1 MPSDFVDLGVSF
13 FDQDFTLD
21 PFQYINDLYSREEV
35 LGFRADGMRFL
46 FRFDQVQQVVCSK
59 NCNRDL
65 PETPDLLARE
75 RDYAVRYPYRAA
87 MFAENYTMAPDGPDF
102 VTKKLLMD
110 FLDEAGTVADFS
122 GAQPLY
128 ERLAIKG
135 QEDEY
140 VESIQTLPLRS
151 MLHTCGLPFTEQEL
165 SELQRAGMDYVK
177 AFDNIDDESL
187 SKAADEGVA
196 TVCGYLD
203 ARLGE
208 ANPNARIHQ
217 LICKGRERGVREERM
232 KMNIAGSLIISLANT
247 AGISSAYVLRTLVR
261 NPDVRRD
268 LRSNPE
274 RIQDD
279 NVVTELL
286 RRDNHVKA
294 LSRFVHD
301 DVELGR
307 FTLPR
312 GEPVFLFFP
321 GVNMDPALYAEPLRV
336 NLDRRFSAK
345 NSLVF
350 GGSAY
355 ICIGKRLGLEFVKKM
370 VAGFVEHI
378 PDDTWVEEDRVE
390 ADGSWVTERI
400 ITKLPIEFDV

>member
-1 MPSDFVDLGVSF
+1 LDSGFVDLGTSF

-21 PFQYINDLYSREEV
+21 PFPYVEDLYGREDV

-46 FRFDQVQQVVCSK
+46 FRFEQVQQVVRSK
-59 NCNRDL
+59 SCNREL
-65 PETPDLLARE
+65 PESPDLLARE
-75 RDYAVRYPYRAA
+75 RDYAVRYPHRAA
-87 MFAENYTMAPDGPDF
+87 MFAHTYTMAPDGPDF

-110 FLDEAGTVADFS
+110 FLDETAYVADFS
-122 GAQPLY
+122 DAQPLY

-140 VESIQTLPLRS
+140 VESIQLLPLRA
-151 MLHTCGLPFTEQEL
+151 MLLTCGLAFTDQEL

-177 AFDNIDDESL
+177 AFDNLDDESL
-187 SKAADEGVA
+187 LKAADQGVA
-196 TVCGYLD
+196 RVCDYLD
-203 ARLGE
+203 ARLVE
-208 ANPNARIHQ
+208 AKPDARIHQ
-217 LICKGRERGVREERM
+217 LIRKGIEQGVGEMRM
-232 KMNIAGSLIISLANT
+232 RMNIAGALIISLANT

-261 NPDVRRD
+261 NPEVRRE
-268 LRSNPE
+268 LRRNPE

-279 NVVTELL
+279 NVMTELL

-301 DVELGR
+301 DVQLGR
-307 FTLPR
+307 FTLPK
-312 GEPVFLFFP
+312 GEPIFLFFP
-321 GVNMDPALYAEPLRV
+321 GVNMDPALYPDPLRV
-336 NLDRRFSAK
+336 DLDRHFSAK
-345 NSLVF
+345 NQLVF

-400 ITKLPIEFDV
+400 ITKLPIEFDA